1 LNEWL
6 TDQVSIELKIPANKL
21 EEDIAFQE
29 YGVDSVILAQLVKR
43 LEQQIPDVSISPMV
57 ILEYPNI
64 SMLSKYLQEH
74 YQEALSSVLQEYQGN
89 HVWIS
94 QGKATAALP
103 MNQAGSVNDPGSP
116 GDARLAH
123 KILSKDPVA
132 GANGNYDH
140 VPIAVIGMACHFP
153 DAPDLA
159 TFWENLKQGH
169 DSIREVPSER
179 WNTSVYY
186 AAGGKQRGKS
196 VSKWGGFL
204 EDITGFDPG
213 YFGISP
219 DLAGLIDPLERQWLE
234 VSAEAMADAGYS
246 KSDIWGKRVGVYAGS
261 RSGSFQEKV
270 SEVHKDML
278 AGIGQNFI
286 TAHLAHIYNLHG
298 PNMVVDTACSSSLTA
313 IDLAVKALRS
323 GQADFALAG
332 GVDILLDEKLYVL
345 LSNAEVLSPDGR
357 SKTFDQDANGTGLGE
372 GCGVL

>member
-6 TDQVSIELKIPANKL
+6 TAQVSIELKIPANKL
-21 EEDIAFQE
+21 EEDVVFQE

-43 LEQQIPDVSISPMV
+43 LEQQMPGVSISPTV
-57 ILEYPNI
+57 ILEYPSI
-64 SMLSKYLQEH
+64 GMLSEYLQEH
-74 YQEALSSVLQEYQGN
+74 YSVVLSSVLPAQKIAHDGTNPTRASKNEVRLLNDSGSGN
-89 HVWIS
+89 QFVLEK
-94 QGKATAALP
+94 QV
-103 MNQAGSVNDPGSP
+103 M
-116 GDARLAH
+116 
-123 KILSKDPVA
+123 SKDQTA
-132 GANGNYDH
+132 GLNGNADH

-179 WNTSVYY
+179 WDTSVYY

-332 GVDILLDEKLYVL
+332 GVDILLDERPFIL

-357 SKTFDQDANGTGLGE
+357 SKTFDQDANGTGIGE